1 MCRECERDRGRR
13 QSAKQRQRPERRVY
27 LREYQREW
35 LAARRTEW
43 LADKSCAVCGSDDRL
58 EIDHIDPATKD
69 LKLKGKAGTGRI
81 ALRFRL

>member
-1 MCRECERDRGRR
+1 
-13 QSAKQRQRPERRVY
+13 
-27 LREYQREW
+27 
-35 LAARRTEW
+35 
-43 LADKSCAVCGSDDRL
+43 VCGSDDRL